1 MTQDTSDILSD
12 STINTSSNEENQ
24 THAETNTGGSATE
37 IDELKAQIAQLREQL
52 ARSQADY
59 NNLVRRSREE
69 LGQI

>member
-1 MTQDTSDILSD
+1 MTQDASDILTD
-12 STINTSSNEENQ
+12 STINPLPSEEAQ
-24 THAETNTGGSATE
+24 TPTETNTGGSTTE
-37 IDELKAQIAQLREQL
+37 GDELKAQITQLREQL